1 MADAVSRAPDTT
13 SMRWISAPSAWAAQ
27 TATGRARSANGD
39 PSTGTTTR
47 PMSTGSTGP
56 RSVRSAGTTCS
67 LVLGLKGRP
76 RRRRLDVGTRPP
88 ARPAPSPTGGPP
100 TAPLQGQ
107 PGGGRALGLPPW
119 PSARPDYDGRPA
131 LAGAIGRPE
140 QERHIRSIHLGAHR
154 QTEARH
160 APATDRRLGARLGR
174 RLPAHNDVDNT
185 ASAPHMAGDLPVA
198 RPPGWAL
205 QIR

>member
-27 TATGRARSANGD
+27 TATGRARSANGE

-56 RSVRSAGTTCS
+56 WSVRSAGTACS
-67 LVLGLKGRP
+67 LV
-76 RRRRLDVGTRPP
+76 RLE
-88 ARPAPSPTGGPP
+88 RPATATDARTGNTAAGALAPPTGGPP

-107 PGGGRALGLPPW
+107 HGGGRALALPPW
-119 PSARPDYDGRPA
+119 PAARPDYDGRPA

-140 QERHIRSIHLGAHR
+140 QERHIRSIHRGAHR
-154 QTEARH
+154 PTEARH
-160 APATDRRLGARLGR
+160 ASATDRRSVCDWTVSRRARTTSDATVDVADGALRLSGGSDDEGGR
-174 RLPAHNDVDNT
+174 NAH
-185 ASAPHMAGDLPVA
+185 
-198 RPPGWAL
+198 R
-205 QIR
+205 